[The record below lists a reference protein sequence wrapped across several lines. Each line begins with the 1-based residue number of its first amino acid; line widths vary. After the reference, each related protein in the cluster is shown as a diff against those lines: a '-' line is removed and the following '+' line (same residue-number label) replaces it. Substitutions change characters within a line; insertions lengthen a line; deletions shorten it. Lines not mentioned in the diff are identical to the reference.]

1 MVLFGIDVLFLLFFE
16 LELSKLQFLFNDSLL
31 FLPLL
36 MSNLK
41 GLLLLL
47 HRFFK
52 LSDSILISLEVGL
65 LLIFHVETFGIVFLG
80 QVFEFLLQICLA
92 ILCLLQLFVF
102 LVEFIGQLILLL
114 LTRDL
119 KIVNLRLLFII
130 SLFELFNLLLLVFYL
145 LLKSRRGLFRLVEEV
160 LLAVSELG

>member
-41 GLLLLL
+41 GFLLLL

-92 ILCLLQLFVF
+92 ILCLLQLFVL